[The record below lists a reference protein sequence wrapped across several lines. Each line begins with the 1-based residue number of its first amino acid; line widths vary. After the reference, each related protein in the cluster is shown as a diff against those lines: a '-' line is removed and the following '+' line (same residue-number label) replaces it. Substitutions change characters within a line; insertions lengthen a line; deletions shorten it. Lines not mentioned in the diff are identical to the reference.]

1 MRNDPP
7 QQTDD
12 KVSHRG
18 KHPGAMPL
26 AHLGAILVE
35 GDIAHP
41 METVLDA
48 PMAPIER
55 QQLAGRG
62 LLGGEVGDDA
72 HPFGTLFPGFP
83 VGDPAFD
90 QTGLADVGEIEIA
103 VQRGG
108 GADRALLDAPM
119 GLIECGLRRGE

>member
-12 KVSHRG
+12 KVSHG
-18 KHPGAMPL
+18 GEHPGAVSL
-26 AHLGAILVE
+26 AHLGAVLVE

-41 METVLDA
+41 VEPVLDA
-48 PMAPIER
+48 PMATIER

-62 LLGGEVGDDA
+62 LLRGEVGDDA
-72 HPFGTLFPGFP
+72 RPFGALFPGFP
-83 VGDPAFD
+83 VGDLPFD

-119 GLIECGLRRGE
+119 GLIERGLLRGE

>member
-1 MRNDPP
+1 MRHDPT

-12 KVSHRG
+12 EVSHRG
-18 KHPGAMPL
+18 EHPGAVAL
-26 AHLGAILVE
+26 AHLGAVLVE

-41 METVLDA
+41 VEPVLDA
-48 PMAPIER
+48 PMAAIER

-62 LLGGEVGDDA
+62 LLRGEVGDDA
-72 HPFGTLFPGFP
+72 HPFGALFPGFP
-83 VGDPAFD
+83 VGDLAFD
-90 QTGLADVGEIEIA
+90 QAGLADVREIEIA

-108 GADRALLDAPM
+108 GADRAPLDAPM